1 MTANFKENI
10 SSLTPT
16 NAQGQ
21 EMIFSLKI
29 NLFLG
34 MIQYAKQQG
43 KASEYCNRID
53 YNRNAA
59 YCSFRFME
67 KVFFIICY
75 FCTMD
80 FIECIDQK
88 TNYIRNFSSLLL

>member
-43 KASEYCNRID
+43 KARST
-53 YNRNAA
+53 
-59 YCSFRFME
+59 
-67 KVFFIICY
+67 IIELPILE
-75 FCTMD
+75 MQLIVVSD
-80 FIECIDQK
+80 
-88 TNYIRNFSSLLL
+88 L